1 MPDKFD
7 PIHNLLAREGKR
19 EDALRDLAEAMTALQ
34 EAVSNYR
41 DAHKACP
48 SGCLRQAL
56 RAAQERA

>member
-7 PIHNLLAREGKR
+7 PVHNLLAREGNR
-19 EDALRDLAEAMTALQ
+19 EGALRDLAEAMMALQ

-48 SGCLRQAL
+48 SVCLRQAL
-56 RAAQERA
+56 RAVQERV

>member
-7 PIHNLLAREGKR
+7 PVHNLLAREGKR
-19 EDALRDLAEAMTALQ
+19 EGALRDLAAAMTALQ

-48 SGCLRQAL
+48 SVCLRQAL
-56 RAAQERA
+56 RAVQERV